1 VALLRLE
8 SASFGYAG
16 RTVVAGVDLSIDAG
30 DFLGIVGPNG
40 AGKTTLFRGLLGLI
54 PPRAGRVHRDRVAI
68 GYVPQRETL
77 DPIFPVSVLEVVRMG
92 AWGSLRGRGP
102 FVREDRAAAQALLAA
117 AGFPGGRGFPKFKLA
132 RPANSSRELGEAIQ
146 ASWRASLG
154 IEVEL
159 EVTESR
165 THWSNLQLRQYDLS
179 IGGWSADYPDAS
191 TIFDLFARDSGWN
204 FTGWSDP
211 AYDAVLTASG
221 ADLDPAS
228 RLAKLQRCETLL
240 LDALPVIPL
249 NFPLTRTLQQPS
261 VRDWSTTALDRVDY
275 TSVWLAAP

>member
-1 VALLRLE
+1 MLTPLLTVNFINVNTARPVLADARVRRALSLALE
-8 SASFGYAG
+8 RTLYAE
-16 RTVVAGVDLSIDAG
+16 RVQ
-30 DFLGIVGPNG
+30 PG
-40 AGKTTLFRGLLGLI
+40 AITPAFALI
-54 PPRAGRVHRDRVAI
+54 PPGMP
-68 GYVPQRETL
+68 GYRPTTPL
-77 DPIFPVSVLEVVRMG
+77 T
-92 AWGSLRGRGP
+92 
-102 FVREDRAAAQALLAA
+102 EDRAAAQALLAA

-132 RPANSSRELGEAIQ
+132 RPANASREVSEAIQ

-191 TIFDLFARDSGWN
+191 TFFDLFARDSGWN

-211 AYDAVLTASG
+211 AYDAVLAASG
-221 ADLDPAS
+221 ADLEPAS

-249 NFPLTRTLQQPS
+249 NFPLTRTLQQLS

-275 TSVWLAAP
+275 TSVWLAPQ